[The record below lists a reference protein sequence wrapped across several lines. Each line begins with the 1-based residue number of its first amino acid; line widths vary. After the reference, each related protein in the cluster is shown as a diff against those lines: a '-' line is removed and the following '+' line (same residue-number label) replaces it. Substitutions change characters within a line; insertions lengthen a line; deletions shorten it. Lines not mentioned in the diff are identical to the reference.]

1 MLKYLEKGSSDEKF
15 LFFVFFLII
24 QREIVQKQS
33 KENIATTATK

>member
-15 LFFVFFLII
+15 LFFLII

>member
-15 LFFVFFLII
+15 FFLII

-33 KENIATTATK
+33 KENVATTATK